1 MMARNI
7 NSILQDLSSGL
18 ADLKN
23 ALQPI
28 TAMLGAFGASAA
40 SAPSGG
46 GGRRRGRKPG
56 RKSAAK
62 KAAPAKKT
70 RRAKRAA
77 SPKLKALRALQGR
90 YMGAVRHLS
99 AGQKAQVKKV
109 RAESGY
115 DAALKLAG
123 SLGKQG

>member
-7 NSILQDLSSGL
+7 NSILDDLSSGIAEL
-18 ADLKN
+18 RS
-23 ALQPI
+23 ALHPI
-28 TAMLGAFGASAA
+28 TAMMGALGAPARAA
-40 SAPSGG
+40 SAGG
-46 GGRRRGRKPG
+46 GGRRRGRRSAG

-62 KAAPAKKT
+62 KAAPAKR

-115 DAALKLAG
+115 DAALKLAA
-123 SLGKQG
+123 SLAKG